1 MILQKKKYIYITEMI
16 FLTYLKAI
24 YFQKFNKINKKYVI
38 NPQYRGQT
46 LGPKCPNA
54 PTLFEEKLCALDLF
68 FLYKRSVDHVVHF
81 FYRKK
86 KLDGMSSTYL
96 VSDYRISGQRIRL
109 IFFYLIFFQC
119 IFT

>member
-1 MILQKKKYIYITEMI
+1 MI

-54 PTLFEEKLCALDLF
+54 PTLFEEKLCALNLF
-68 FLYKRSVDHVVHF
+68 FFFIKGVYIMLSTFFIEKKVRRHVI
-81 FYRKK
+81 
-86 KLDGMSSTYL
+86 YL
-96 VSDYRISGQRIRL
+96 PS
-109 IFFYLIFFQC
+109 F
-119 IFT
+119 